1 VAAAIHSRFDFSGG
15 PIPIVRTLR
24 SQAVDDELFVHRRA
38 VASFCFHHPE
48 QSVSFLILCSAMI
61 HPKTFRDGPMMLSG
75 PDPLQDALELRAQ
88 IRGLK
93 ALLDL
98 QRWQIEVLNERLYS
112 AQPGGTAARR
122 LLALKQSEERAKHR
136 VELDRD

>member
-1 VAAAIHSRFDFSGG
+1 
-15 PIPIVRTLR
+15 
-24 SQAVDDELFVHRRA
+24 
-38 VASFCFHHPE
+38 
-48 QSVSFLILCSAMI
+48 MI
-61 HPKTFRDGPMMLSG
+61 HPKTVRDGPMMLSG

-112 AQPGGTAARR
+112 AQPGGAAARR

-136 VELDRD
+136 IEVERS